1 MAVSY
6 TGRAVGPRMRRRFP
20 IPRGYMVYNS
30 QERPLIEELT
40 EAVQS
45 LAQLIGE
52 TVPEGT
58 RQELALVALEEVQMR
73 AMRAHEIPEL
83 RLDAPETA
91 SPRPG
96 Q

>member
-1 MAVSY
+1 MSTSY
-6 TGRAVGPRMRRRFP
+6 IGRVVGPRMRRRFP

-30 QERPLIEELT
+30 QERPVIEELT

-52 TVPEGT
+52 TVPEGQQ
-58 RQELALVALEEVQMR
+58 QELALVALEEVQMR

-83 RLDAPETA
+83 RLGAPETA